1 MLGLLY
7 FGRLDEEKGV
17 DGIIDMIEKFGKEDK
32 KLPFELFIFGTG
44 KYEAKLLELAA
55 QYKEIHMFGWKT
67 IEEIKRYVINCQ
79 YCLVPSTFLE
89 TFGLTALNALT
100 WGLPVIGYK
109 KWGLIPFVEEALDLS
124 KQKWHSVWDQLFHI
138 MKWILAGKIYSQST
152 KSKEERQ
159 KQYSIDARKSKV
171 RLILD
176 DKKKILLVS
185 DFTSKVGGIETYI
198 HDVKS
203 ILESMGYEVRIF
215 GTTLSRGQAGKRKKL
230 AGIAWWVYNFV
241 DAFRLWRLCSQR
253 KPDVIWYNSVLRW
266 LGWMS
271 IWATKHSGA
280 ERWMMYHDFGY
291 VYPFPSEL
299 KDTQKVI
306 TPLTW
311 KHFWKMVDTKN
322 PVKIILLTIKYISLV
337 GIKKQMKSVD
347 LHLVPSLFMEWI
359 VKDSYHLPA
368 GKMKTLDHFLQ
379 G

>member
-109 KWGLIPFVEEALDLS
+109 KGGLIPFVEEALDLS
-124 KQKWHSVWDQLFHI
+124 KQKGHSVGDQLFHI
-138 MKWILAGKIYSQST
+138 MKGILAGKIYSQST

-230 AGIAWWVYNFV
+230 AGIAWGVYNFV

-347 LHLVPSLFMEWI
+347 LHLVPSLFMEGI

>member
-17 DGIIDMIEKFGKEDK
+17 DGIIDMIEAFWQEHE

-44 KYEAKLLELAA
+44 KYEAELLSLAA
-55 QYKEIHMFGWKT
+55 KYKEIHMFGWKS
-67 IEEIKRYVINCQ
+67 IEEIKRYAINCQ

-100 WGLPVIGYK
+100 WRLPVIGYK

-124 KQKWHSVWDQLFHI
+124 KQRWTTVGEQLHNM
-138 MKWILAGKIYSQST
+138 MKWILTGKIYSKST
-152 KSKEERQ
+152 KSAEERQ
-159 KQYSIDARKSKV
+159 TQYSIDARKNKV
-171 RLILD
+171 RLMLD

-198 HDVKS
+198 HDVKA
-203 ILESMGYEVRIF
+203 ILESMWYEVRIF

-230 AGIAWWVYNFV
+230 AGIAWWVCNFV

-253 KPDVIWYNSVLRW
+253 KPDVIRYNSVLRW

-271 IWATKHSGA
+271 IWATKNSGA
-280 ERWMMYHDFGY
+280 ERRMMYHDFGY
-291 VYPFPSEL
+291 VYPFPYVL
-299 KDTQKVI
+299 KDTKQVI
-306 TPLTW
+306 TPLNW
-311 KHFWKMVDTKN
+311 KHFKTMAGTKN
-322 PVKIILLTIKYISLV
+322 PLKLLLVLGKYISLTR
-337 GIKKQMKSVD
+337 IKKQMKSMD
-347 LHLVPSLFMEWI
+347 LHMVPSLFMEGI
-359 VKDSYHLPA
+359 VKDSYQLPA
-368 GKMKTLDHFLQ
+368 NKMKTLDHFLQ